1 MVFEHYICI
10 AEVVFIKKLEMSK
23 LVVKAVMVVIGMF
36 FPIVC
41 DAQSKPVCENPD
53 TPVKLDFASFQKNI
67 MLPEIKYPEDAYNAK
82 AEGMVRIRCTV
93 EPDGSVSE
101 YKVLTPEIHKSLN
114 DEGLRLTKLVGG
126 FIPAKKDG
134 KNVRAY
140 YILPYRFKYKA
151 RK

>member
-1 MVFEHYICI
+1 M
-10 AEVVFIKKLEMSK
+10 KN
-23 LVVKAVMVVIGMF
+23 LVLKAVIILVGMF

-41 DAQSKPVCENPD
+41 HAQSKPVCENPD
-53 TPVKLDFASFQKNI
+53 TPVKLDYASFQKNVI
-67 MLPEIKYPEDAYNAK
+67 KLEIKYPEDAYNAK
-82 AEGMVRIRCTV
+82 ADGMVRIRCTV

-114 DEGLRLTKLVGG
+114 EEGLRLTKLATG

-140 YILPYRFKYKA
+140 YILPYRFKYRAMK
-151 RK
+151 